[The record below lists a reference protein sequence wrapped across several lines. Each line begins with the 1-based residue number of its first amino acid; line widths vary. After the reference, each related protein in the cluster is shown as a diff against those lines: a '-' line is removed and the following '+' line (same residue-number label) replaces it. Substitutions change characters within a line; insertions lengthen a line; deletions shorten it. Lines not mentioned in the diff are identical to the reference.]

1 MTESV
6 TKFSLFG
13 RKGDGFMTNVE
24 KKQYLTAVKVARDL
38 FWKIAKNS
46 DIDFIGELIKDMSD
60 EELEVL
66 DLKREGE

>member
-38 FWKIAKNS
+38 FWKVAKDS

>member
-1 MTESV
+1 
-6 TKFSLFG
+6 
-13 RKGDGFMTNVE
+13 MTNAE

-38 FWKIAKNS
+38 FWRVAKDS

>member
-1 MTESV
+1 MTSI
-6 TKFSLFG
+6 
-13 RKGDGFMTNVE
+13 E
-24 KKQYLTAVKVARDL
+24 KIQYLTAVKVARDL
-38 FWKIAKNS
+38 FWRIVKDS